1 MRAIATEFRD
11 RRQREERKHRLN
23 REISAP
29 EIRLMGP
36 DNEALGI
43 VPLQEALRA
52 AGELDVDLVEIAA
65 TASPP
70 VCRLM
75 DYGKFKYQEQKK
87 AAEAKAKQAVVEI
100 KEVKFRPGTD
110 DGDYNIKLR
119 NIRRFLGEGD
129 KCKITLRFR
138 GREITHQQL
147 GLDLLNRLRDDLAD
161 SIQVEQFPKLEGR
174 QMVKMIAPARKK
186 PGAGKP
192 AEAGAPEK
200 AE

>member
-87 AAEAKAKQAVVEI
+87 AA
-100 KEVKFRPGTD
+100 RPRPS
-110 DGDYNIKLR
+110 KRLLR
-119 NIRRFLGEGD
+119 
-129 KCKITLRFR
+129 
-138 GREITHQQL
+138 
-147 GLDLLNRLRDDLAD
+147 
-161 SIQVEQFPKLEGR
+161 S
-174 QMVKMIAPARKK
+174 RK
-186 PGAGKP
+186 
-192 AEAGAPEK
+192 
-200 AE
+200 